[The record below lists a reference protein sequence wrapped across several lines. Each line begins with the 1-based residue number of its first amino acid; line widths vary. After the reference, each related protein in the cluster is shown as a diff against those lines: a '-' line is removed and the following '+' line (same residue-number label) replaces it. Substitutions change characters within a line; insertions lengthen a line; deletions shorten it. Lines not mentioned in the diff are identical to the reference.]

1 MLKKREKQEIRRL
14 LLDKP
19 VTAGLV
25 SETDTH
31 ILTVFR
37 MLEFT
42 TVTNSDFRTTSNHDN
57 RLNYSPQIF
66 VFIVSL
72 NVLDILNVN
81 DAFVN

>member
-1 MLKKREKQEIRRL
+1 M
-14 LLDKP
+14 
-19 VTAGLV
+19 V
-25 SETDTH
+25 
-31 ILTVFR
+31 
-37 MLEFT
+37 EFT

-57 RLNYSPQIF
+57 RLKYTLQIF